1 MNKLSAY
8 SDLVLLAEL
17 LKRNHESPCPK
28 KVQRQGDW
36 HSYLIAIGN
45 DEIAEIV
52 LTDEARKELEMMEG
66 V

>member
-8 SDLVLLAEL
+8 SDLALLSEL
-17 LKRNHESPCPK
+17 LKRNHESPCPT